1 MSGLYFKFGTM
12 NSAKTANL
20 LMAKYNYESQDFY
33 VILLKP
39 DTDTRSIKVKSRVD
53 LESECIGISPDE
65 SIVKIIEKKCK
76 TDNKNINNTVIMVDE
91 AQFLTPMQV
100 DELFNLS
107 FKMVIMCYGL
117 LTDFKR
123 ELFSGS
129 KRLIE
134 LADSIQEIKS
144 ICKCGKR
151 AVANAR
157 FKDNKFV
164 LSGEQVEIG
173 AEDKYKALCKECYQK
188 EVDNLLGNIPNR

>member
-1 MSGLYFKFGTM
+1 
-12 NSAKTANL
+12 
-20 LMAKYNYESQDFY
+20 
-33 VILLKP
+33 
-39 DTDTRSIKVKSRVD
+39 
-53 LESECIGISPDE
+53 
-65 SIVKIIEKKCK
+65 
-76 TDNKNINNTVIMVDE
+76 
-91 AQFLTPMQV
+91 
-100 DELFNLS
+100 
-107 FKMVIMCYGL
+107 MCYGL

-123 ELFSGS
+123 ELFPGS

-164 LSGEQVEIG
+164 LSGETGGKLVL
-173 AEDKYKALCKECYQK
+173 EDKYKALCKECYQK